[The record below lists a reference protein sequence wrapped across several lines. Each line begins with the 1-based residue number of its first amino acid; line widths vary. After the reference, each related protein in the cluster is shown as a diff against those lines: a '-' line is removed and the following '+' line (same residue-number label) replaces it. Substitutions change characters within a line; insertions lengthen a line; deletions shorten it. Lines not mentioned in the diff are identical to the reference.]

1 MKTIFYTLLLALALS
16 GCNNHNA
23 EATEGVEVIEE
34 VKYKALEVP
43 EEGVYYSAYDS
54 TAVAAAAM
62 EAPMAD
68 TDVSELPPP
77 PPVEGSTNDAS
88 IIQPKIIKNANL
100 RFQTNDIDSTTAI
113 VQVLIEKYKGN
124 IQSDV
129 QEHEDYQM
137 SRNMSLRIPS
147 ASFDAFIAD
156 LSKGVDYYDTKEISS
171 QDVTEEYVD
180 VAARIKTKK
189 ELENRYYE
197 LLKKA
202 NKVSEMLEIE
212 QKLSEIREE
221 IEAKQGRLKY
231 LQTKVSMSTVDLY
244 FYKEIARGTAKR
256 QSYGGKIVASLGT
269 GFNSISDFF
278 LSVLDNWPLILIFV
292 IAIILIRKKLK
303 KRKKNVQ
310 ET

>member
-16 GCNNHNA
+16 GCNNHNS
-23 EATEGVEVIEE
+23 ESTEGVEVIEE

-54 TAVAAAAM
+54 TAVDAAAM